1 MSAASSATMT
11 HRVPATARPAPS
23 TTAHA
28 LHSASAAAAFVD
40 REDEFRLDLR
50 DIPRIRESMEIDNL
64 RPTLLS
70 RFLDLIL
77 PLKP

>member
-1 MSAASSATMT
+1 MSAAPSTTMM
-11 HRVPATARPAPS
+11 RRAPAMARPAPS

-28 LHSASAAAAFVD
+28 MHAAPAAAALLD
-40 REDEFRLDLR
+40 HEDELRLDLR
-50 DIPRIRESMEIDNL
+50 DIPRIRESMEIDTL
-64 RPTLLS
+64 KPTLLS